1 MADFFKGLQ
10 GGFQT
15 GLQLGQAIRQRRQEE
30 DLAKAYGLT
39 PEEQQAALA
48 TPEQLAGA
56 RAETQALQQ
65 QDIADFGLTPE
76 EAQRYAPTMPQEGQR
91 VGLSTYN
98 LGGQTFQQAP
108 TQAQIDSAR
117 MRAAADVYGRYGDAA
132 KREELMRGLRAEE
145 RATAAE
151 TRAQT
156 GFETQQEESRLRI
169 RAAQAQATER
179 DNTEQARKELSARKA
194 ANKGTLTLQDF
205 NEISGKYNLDPTKF
219 VQADEVLESKQ
230 IKDTKRALSTAALKG
245 EAGVNEFLASRFDP
259 DKTDNITPKLGR
271 DKAGNLVVMYGD
283 QVLSEYGAHKNVM
296 SLVGGVI
303 NVIDE
308 KPFETLKTLSDLEY
322 KAAATKEALAKADR
336 YRELGADDRKRMTP
350 EQVKRLNELSI
361 QISEA
366 EDAGKGKDAAK
377 LRSQWEREYI
387 TAAGGMGKV
396 VQPKAAGLVREMS
409 DLDKENLKAY
419 REWEKD
425 SRNARLP
432 QGEKDRKAAELGVT
446 QFLNRGAGGPT
457 TGLGANPYAAS
468 AATPTTA
475 TETPAPAAG
484 LTFTD
489 EERPLFQ
496 TYTPRRGYGVPD
508 GRSLLVTPSYE
519 AGMTPFRPR
528 D

>member
-1 MADFFKGLQ
+1 MSRAIRSLNEGL
-10 GGFQT
+10 QT
-15 GLQLGQAIRQRRQEE
+15 GLQLGRTLRDARMGEE
-30 DLAKAYGLT
+30 LAKAYGLT
-39 PEEQQAALA
+39 PEEQQAAQA

-65 QDIADFGLTPE
+65 QDIADFGLTPA

-91 VGLSTYN
+91 VGLPTYRMGA
-98 LGGQTFQQAP
+98 LTFQQAP
-108 TQAQIDSAR
+108 TQEQIDAAR

-145 RATAAE
+145 RALAAE
-151 TRAQT
+151 RRAQA
-156 GFETQQEESRLRI
+156 GFETQQQLGRFQVD
-169 RAAQAQATER
+169 AAQAQATER
-179 DNTEQARKELSARKA
+179 VNTDLARKELSERKA
-194 ANKGTLTLQDF
+194 ANKGVLTLQDF

-245 EAGVNEFLASRFDP
+245 EDGVNEFLASRFDP
-259 DKTDNITPKLGR
+259 DKTDNITPKLAR
-271 DKAGNLVVMYGD
+271 DKAGNIVVMYGD
-283 QVLSEYGAHKNVM
+283 KVLSEYGAHKNVM

-308 KPFETLKTLSDLEY
+308 KPFETLKTLSELDY
-322 KAAATKEALAKADR
+322 RAAATKEALAKADR

-350 EQVKRLNELSI
+350 EQVKRLNNLSI

-419 REWEKD
+419 REWEKEP
-425 SRNARLP
+425 RNSRLP

-457 TGLGANPYAAS
+457 TGLGANPYATS
-468 AATPTTA
+468 AAAPATA
-475 TETPAPAAG
+475 AEAPAPATG

-496 TYTPRRGYGVPD
+496 TYTPRQGYGVPS
-508 GRSLLVTPSYE
+508 GRSMLVTPSYA